1 MAQEPLRT
9 LILVG
14 VHCGLRLRSEAMTL
28 RWLDADLARR
38 TVTVSAAYAKS
49 GQTRIVPLNSMV
61 RAALERLPRTGEFVF
76 AKPNGMPYISA
87 RSFDTACRRAGLQD
101 VTPHTLRHTFTTR
114 LIANGVDL
122 RTVQELGGWTK
133 IEMLVR
139 YGHVTTGRKAEAV
152 EGLIHSDFHSAEG
165 RKKQETFITA

>member
-1 MAQEPLRT
+1 VAQEPLRT
-9 LILVG
+9 LIWVG

-101 VTPHTLRHTFTTR
+101 VTPHTLRQYVRDAIDRQRRGSPHRPRTR
-114 LIANGVDL
+114 RLGEDRDVGAL
-122 RTVQELGGWTK
+122 RPRHDG
-133 IEMLVR
+133 
-139 YGHVTTGRKAEAV
+139 
-152 EGLIHSDFHSAEG
+152 AEG
-165 RKKQETFITA
+165 RGR